1 MPCGSQ
7 LPPHWFPW
15 GKAEAVPPL
24 KRGHKPH
31 LRGPDRRMARLM
43 EMTLVGGRGL
53 SHLRCLG
60 SLEEMPLRNQVE
72 GRGLGALGGTSGLL
86 GGADTMVTPICPRR
100 MVATSPQGGLAR
112 LPTGWVVAG
121 GRWTGLFWFWKQGL
135 ESPAVSKPQTPPLSK
150 HFPLRQQSPWL
161 PSQSLQLTQ
170 PRCKRPFDSK
180 GLVGSGTGG
189 VEAPGK
195 HCFSLV

>member
-1 MPCGSQ
+1 
-7 LPPHWFPW
+7 
-15 GKAEAVPPL
+15 
-24 KRGHKPH
+24 
-31 LRGPDRRMARLM
+31 M

-112 LPTGWVVAG
+112 LPTGWVGGWGEVDGPVLVLEAG
-121 GRWTGLFWFWKQGL
+121 AGEPCSFQTTDASSFQTLS
-135 ESPAVSKPQTPPLSK
+135 SPSAVSLAPLPVPTTYPTPM
-150 HFPLRQQSPWL
+150 Q
-161 PSQSLQLTQ
+161 
-170 PRCKRPFDSK
+170 
-180 GLVGSGTGG
+180 
-189 VEAPGK
+189 EA
-195 HCFSLV
+195 F